1 MTRHGRNSTASAVYT
16 YHERKKDTEASG
28 YGTKKTRLGKDSI
41 KDFDCCNLTLQ
52 PCKDPVITEDG
63 YLYEREAILEFML
76 KTKRELSRQMKAY
89 DEHIAKQHKKR
100 EADALEKQLT
110 EIEKFVACESR
121 VISHKTQPGSSSSKT
136 VNSLMTSSVKVGA
149 NTSVKDNPNSC
160 FWVPEISTKAV
171 AKEDLLMKKPS
182 SQVTCPMSGKPLK
195 MKNLIDVKFTPAN
208 KNAASVG
215 EQSTAKYMCALTN
228 DALSNSTPCVVLRPS
243 GQVITVE
250 ALDNL
255 VQSDMMDPW
264 KNVKLQDSDVILLQR
279 GACGFAGSGVKLQA
293 EKYAPSMSIS

>member
-63 YLYEREAILEFML
+63 FLYEREAILEFML

-89 DEHIAKQHKKR
+89 EEHVAKQQKKR
-100 EADALEKQLT
+100 EADSIEKQLT
-110 EIEKFVACESR
+110 EIEKFVASESR
-121 VISHKTQPGSSSSKT
+121 VISVRSQAAPSASKGNSSLMSSSAKI
-136 VNSLMTSSVKVGA
+136 GA
-149 NTSVKDNPNSC
+149 KIPVKDNPNSC
-160 FWVPEISTKAV
+160 FWVPEISTKGV

-182 SQVTCPMSGKPLK
+182 TQVSCPMSGKPLK
-195 MKNLIDVKFTPAN
+195 LKNLIDVKFTPAN
-208 KNAASVG
+208 RNAISLG
-215 EQSTAKYMCALTN
+215 QQFTKYMCALTN

-264 KNVKLQDSDVILLQR
+264 TNVKLKDSDVILLQR